1 MSKFQ
6 DELAYFH
13 ITKSFESTYGDHFQ
27 NILLFGA
34 FYHDFIKKVTCL
46 THLMITFTGKVLV
59 LVLKTEQSLIAFT
72 IVLTSIDFIMFSGE
86 LFV

>member
-13 ITKSFESTYGDHFQ
+13 ITKSFESNYGDHFQ
-27 NILLFGA
+27 ILFGA
-34 FYHDFIKKVTCL
+34 FYHDFITKVTCL
-46 THLMITFTGKVLV
+46 IHLMITFTGKVLV